1 MELKLR
7 LYPDPV
13 LLKEA
18 VPVTAFD
25 DAFRERVAE
34 MHRIM
39 YDEGGVGLAAP
50 QVGWSVQLLVLNPAG
65 KDDDTEAAMTI
76 VNPKIVKKWGKATA
90 QEGCLSFPE
99 IFIDVQRPAGVKLSY
114 QDEFGEQ
121 HEDDLNEFVARIV
134 QHEKDHLDGVLLYHR
149 MSPTDRIKYRAHLS
163 ELVYAYEDALDAARE
178 SESA

>member
-18 VPVTAFD
+18 APVTTFD

-50 QVGWSVQLLVLNPAG
+50 QVGWSVQLLVLNPTGDAE
-65 KDDDTEAAMTI
+65 KADEAMTI
-76 VNPKIVKKWGKATA
+76 VNPKVVKKWGKSTA

-99 IFIDVQRPAGVKLSY
+99 IFIDVARPAGVKLSY

-121 HEDDLNEFVARIV
+121 HEDDLNEFIARIV

-149 MSPTDRIKYRAHLS
+149 MSPTDRIKYRAHLG
-163 ELVYAYEDALDAARE
+163 ELIGAYEDMLDAARGDDDE
-178 SESA
+178 